1 MSTTTQTNTKVFRA
15 ETRAWLEEN
24 CPQSM
29 RTPIKSFEDIFWGGT
44 KPEFTSED
52 QKIWFERMRDKGW
65 TAPAWPKKY
74 GGGGLNKVEH
84 KIFKEEMGR
93 INARLPLFSFGLMM
107 LGPALLYA
115 GSEEQKMK
123 YIPEICR
130 GEIWWCQG
138 YSEPGSGSDLASLQT
153 KAEDMGDHFLVNG
166 QKIWTSY
173 ADKADKIFCLVRT
186 NPKAPKHTG
195 ISFLLIDMDQEG
207 VTTRPIKLISGKS
220 PFCETFFDNAK
231 APKENLVGT
240 LNDGWT
246 IAKYLLTHERSGIGL
261 QQPAIPLLQLAKQE
275 IGLEN
280 GVLDDP
286 ILRPQIS
293 RWIINEAAM
302 KLTVERTTDEA
313 KAGQSPGAKSA
324 FFKYY
329 ATELN
334 KEHFEMRVL
343 IEGFKGVEWG
353 ENYMDG
359 KTARDMCR
367 TKGNSIEGGT
377 SEVML
382 NIISKRILGLPSR

>member
-1 MSTTTQTNTKVFRA
+1 MNTTTQTDIQTFRA

-29 RTPIKSFEDIFWGGT
+29 RSPYRSAEDIFWGGST
-44 KPEFTSED
+44 QTFTSED
-52 QKIWFERMRDKGW
+52 QKVWFERMRDRGW

-74 GGGGLNKVEH
+74 GGGGLDKAQHKV
-84 KIFKEEMGR
+84 FKEEMRR
-93 INARLPLFSFGLMM
+93 IGARPALFSFGLMM

-115 GSEEQKMK
+115 GSEEQKMQ

-153 KAEDMGDHFLVNG
+153 KAEDMGDHFLING

-195 ISFLLIDMDQEG
+195 ISFVLIDMDQEG

-231 APKENLVGT
+231 TSKENLVGT

-261 QQPAIPLLQLAKQE
+261 NPVAKSLPQLAIEQ

-280 GVLDDP
+280 GILADSV
-286 ILRPQIS
+286 LRPQIA
-293 RWIINEAAM
+293 RWMVNEAAL
-302 KLTVERTTDEA
+302 KLTVERTGDEA

-334 KEHFEMRVL
+334 KEHHEMRVL
-343 IEGFKGVEWG
+343 IEGFEGVEWG
-353 ENYMDG
+353 EEFMAG

>member
-1 MSTTTQTNTKVFRA
+1 MNTTTQTDIKTFRA
-15 ETRAWLEEN
+15 ETRAWLEAN
-24 CPQSM
+24 CPKSM
-29 RTPIKSFEDIFWGGT
+29 RTPIKSYEDIFWGGT
-44 KPEFTSED
+44 KPHFDSED
-52 QKIWFERMRDKGW
+52 QKLWFERMRDKGW
-65 TAPAWPKKY
+65 TAPAWPKEY
-74 GGGGLNKVEH
+74 GGGGLDKLEH
-84 KIFKEEMGR
+84 KVFKEEMAR
-93 INARLPLFSFGLMM
+93 INARPPLFSFGLMM
-107 LGPALLYA
+107 LGPALLHF

-153 KAEDMGDHFLVNG
+153 KAEDMGDHFLING

-220 PFCETFFDNAK
+220 PFCETFFDNAI

-261 QQPAIPLLQLAKQE
+261 NQVAKPLHQLAIEE

-280 GVLDDP
+280 EVLMDP
-286 ILRPQIS
+286 ILRPKIAQ
-293 RWIINEAAM
+293 WMINETAL
-302 KLTVERTTDEA
+302 KLTIERTTDEA
-313 KAGQSPGAKSA
+313 KAGQSPGAKSS

-334 KEHFEMRVL
+334 KEHFEMRLLVK
-343 IEGFKGVEWG
+343 GFEGVEWG
-353 ENYMDG
+353 ETYNDG
-359 KTARDMCR
+359 KLARDMCR

-382 NIISKRILGLPSR
+382 NIIAKRILGLPSR

>member
-1 MSTTTQTNTKVFRA
+1 MSTATQTDIKTFRA

-29 RTPIKSFEDIFWGGT
+29 RVPVKSFDEIFWGGSNP
-44 KPEFTSED
+44 KFTSED
-52 QKIWFERMRDKGW
+52 QKLWFERMRDKGW

-74 GGGGLNKVEH
+74 GGGGLNKDEH
-84 KIFKEEMGR
+84 KVLKEEMRR
-93 INARLPLFSFGLMM
+93 IGARLPLFSFGIMM
-107 LGPALLYA
+107 LGPALLEF

-153 KAEDMGDHFLVNG
+153 KAEDMGDHFLING

-173 ADKADKIFCLVRT
+173 ANYADKIFCLVRT

-261 QQPAIPLLQLAKQE
+261 QEPAIPLLQLAKQE

-286 ILRPQIS
+286 ILRPRIAQ
-293 RWIINEAAM
+293 WMINEAAI
-302 KLTVERTTDEA
+302 KLTVERTTDET
-313 KAGQSPGAKSA
+313 KVGQSPGAKSA

-334 KEHFEMRVL
+334 KEHFEMRTL

-353 ENYMDG
+353 ESYMEG